1 MKTTSTKSQAPI
13 TYCQVNLDQIKE
25 SGLLSESRMAE
36 VEAKINSLIEPV
48 YRKDGTPLAN
58 SAIANEGGKFMLYPR
73 LDQYSGEEHMKR
85 NLLVHVLAQDELR
98 LINDECLSAQ
108 REAREAKQLEA
119 AEKISWTDW
128 GDGVGG
134 E

>member
-36 VEAKINSLIEPV
+36 VEAKIDSLIEPV

-85 NLLVHVLAQDELR
+85 NLLVHD
-98 LINDECLSAQ
+98 N
-108 REAREAKQLEA
+108 
-119 AEKISWTDW
+119 KI
-128 GDGVGG
+128 
-134 E
+134 